1 MDNIKIENMEQLNEL
16 LKQDELVILYFD
28 TKSWGV
34 GKAVLPQL
42 MELADEYK
50 VKILLI
56 DIDKDPLI
64 RGQYQVFSAP
74 TVLIIRE
81 NKEMLRESKFI
92 DFKNIKR
99 LLENLN

>member
-50 VKILLI
+50 VKTLLI

>member
-1 MDNIKIENMEQLNEL
+1 
-16 LKQDELVILYFD
+16 
-28 TKSWGV
+28 
-34 GKAVLPQL
+34 